1 MNTLIKYSAVVLAGS
16 VLAACGSSS
25 SSSSDSDSD
34 SSRDYEVTVYNFSHN
49 QPLSPIAIV
58 AHDDSYSAWSVGE
71 AASVGLE
78 RLAEDGDNS
87 VFIGDELDGKEAI
100 GVSGTDAVEP
110 GGAQTIEIS
119 IESDDQDYLTIASMF
134 VNTNDAFVGIGGI
147 DVSSLEEG
155 ESMTLTAPIYDA
167 GTERNTEAAG
177 TIPGPADGGAGF
189 DAARDDIADKVS
201 RHAGVVSADDGLS
214 TSVLDQSHRFDNPGM
229 KITITRQ

>member
-25 SSSSDSDSD
+25 NK
-34 SSRDYEVTVYNFSHN
+34 SSRDYEVTVTNFSHN
-49 QPLSPIAIV
+49 QPMSPVAIV
-58 AHDDSYSAWSVGE
+58 AHDEKFSAWSLGQ
-71 AASVGLE
+71 AATAGLE
-78 RLAEDGDNS
+78 QLAEGGDNS
-87 VFIGDELDGKEAI
+87 VFIGDELNGEEAV
-100 GVSGTDAVEP
+100 GVSGAGSIPP
-110 GGAQTIEIS
+110 GGSQTIEIS
-119 IESDDQDYLTIASMF
+119 TDSKDQDFITIASMF
-134 VNTNDAFVGIGGI
+134 VNTNDAFIGIGGV

-177 TIPGPADGGAGF
+177 TIPGPADGGTGF

-214 TSVLDQSHRFDNPGM
+214 TSVLDQSHCFDNPGM